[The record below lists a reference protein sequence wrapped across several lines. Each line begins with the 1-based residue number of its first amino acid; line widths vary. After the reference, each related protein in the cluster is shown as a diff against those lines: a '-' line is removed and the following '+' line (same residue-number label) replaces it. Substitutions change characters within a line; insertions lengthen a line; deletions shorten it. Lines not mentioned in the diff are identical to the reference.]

1 MGAES
6 SNDIMPYL
14 IEDKNNEITE
24 DELAKHNK
32 EGDAWIAIDG
42 HVYDVSKFAELHPG
56 GELIIYEYSGKDAS
70 EVFWGLHRA
79 EVLQKF
85 GTKMLVGRMEGF
97 DAPDEDDL
105 IVSREDFSEV
115 PYAEP
120 AWVRGRYSPYYNEG
134 HREDRAAIRK
144 FIHEELREEAEKG
157 EASNKPPSKKVFKK
171 MGDFGLL
178 AARIGPGPHLH
189 WPASLP
195 GGVLPDDFTYFHEGI
210 AHEEM
215 ARIGCPGYTDGLGA
229 GFTIGLPPVL
239 NFGPEWMREKV
250 GREVLSGEK
259 RICLAISEAFAGSD
273 VAGMLTRGEKSED
286 GTKWI
291 VNGTKKWI
299 TGGCEA
305 DYFCTAVRTGGKGA
319 GGVSLMLIAREDD
332 GSEGLETKR
341 IKTSY
346 ASSAGTAYI
355 VLENVEVPVENI
367 LGEENGGFACI
378 MYNFNHERWM
388 IVCYIIGGARTVIE
402 ECFKWATQRK
412 VFGKNLVQQPIIRW
426 KLARMVAE
434 MEANTHWM
442 EHITHQM
449 CEMTYEEQSFEL
461 AGDVSLLKFYSTR
474 VATLVADEAVQ
485 IFGGRGITATG
496 MGRGVER
503 FQRSYKFGSILG
515 GSEEIMADL
524 GIKMAMKR
532 YPENAR
538 L

>member
-1 MGAES
+1 
-6 SNDIMPYL
+6 MPYD
-14 IEDKNNEITE
+14 IATPDKVITE
-24 DELAKHNK
+24 QELAEHNK
-32 EGDAWIAIDG
+32 DGAAWLAIDG
-42 HVYDVSKFAELHPG
+42 NVYDVSTFAQMHPG
-56 GELIIYEYSGKDAS
+56 GEQILIEYSGRDAS

-85 GTKMLVGRMEGF
+85 GTKLLIGRMEG
-97 DAPDEDDL
+97 AEELDEDEL
-105 IVSREDFSEV
+105 VESPEDFSSV

-120 AWVRGRYSPYYNEG
+120 SWIRGRFSPYYNEG
-134 HREDRAAIRK
+134 HREYRAAIRK

-157 EASNKPPSKKVFKK
+157 EASNKPPSKEVFKK

-239 NFGPEWMREKV
+239 NFGPDWMRESIGK
-250 GREVLSGEK
+250 EVLLGTK
-259 RICLAISEAFAGSD
+259 RIALAISEAFAGSD
-273 VAGMLTRGEKSED
+273 VAGMMTRGVKSED
-286 GTKWI
+286 GTKFI

-305 DYFCTAVRTGGKGA
+305 DYFATAVRTGGKGA
-319 GGVSLMLIAREDD
+319 GGVSLMLIAREDA
-332 GSEGLETKR
+332 GEGFETKR

-355 VLENVEVPVENI
+355 VMEDVEVPVTNL
-367 LGEENGGFACI
+367 LGEENGGFVCI

-388 IVCYIIGGARTVIE
+388 IVSYITAGTRAIIE
-402 ECFKWATQRK
+402 ECFKWAMQRK
-412 VFGKNLVQQPIIRW
+412 VFGKPLAQQPIIRW
-426 KLARMVAE
+426 KLARMVAD
-434 MEANTHWM
+434 MEANTNWL

-449 CEMTYEEQSFEL
+449 CEMSYEEAAFEL

-496 MGRGVER
+496 MGKGIER

-524 GIKMAMKR
+524 GIKMAMKK
-532 YPENAR
+532 YPANAR